1 MRVALVYEHF
11 TLRDSLGRDRVL
23 LARAL
28 VERGAEV
35 HCYCNSETRVH
46 VDGVEFHDVR
56 PLLRSGSRLGN
67 AVEYGSFAARATR
80 SVRRDRARYDL
91 VDVAGTTA
99 WEHDVVRVHAA
110 QKAEQGRWPERGG
123 RAFRG
128 AHARAVLSPLTRP
141 KLAVARV
148 VERLQF
154 RPGRFKLALAVT
166 DEVADDLRRFLHV
179 APERID
185 VVPPPVEIDRFAQSD
200 GSLRRRAGVD
210 VETPLALFLGHDFE
224 RKGLTTAIQAL
235 ADVDGLEL
243 AVVGDGDRSRYEREA
258 ARLGLGRR
266 IHFLGGTDAPE
277 RLLGDAD
284 LLVLPTWEDPWG
296 MAVIEAMAAG
306 VPVVVSETAGASR
319 IVEETDAGIVVP
331 AGSPAALGQALAGL
345 TSDRERAR
353 RLGERGRAAAE
364 RFGLESFGDAVYA
377 AYERVL
383 AAG

>member
-35 HCYCNSETRVH
+35 HCYCNPDTRA
-46 VDGVEFHDVR
+46 DLTGVQFHDVR
-56 PLLRSGSRLGN
+56 PLLRSGSRIGT

-99 WEHDVVRVHAA
+99 WEHDVVRVHAV
-110 QKAEQGRWPERGG
+110 QKAEQRRWPERGG
-123 RAFRG
+123 RAYP
-128 AHARAVLSPLTRP
+128 AARVRVLLSPLTRP
-141 KLAVARV
+141 KLAIARA

-154 RPGRFKLALAVT
+154 RPGRFKLAVAVT
-166 DEVADDLRRFLHV
+166 DEVGDDLRRVLHV
-179 APERID
+179 PAERIE
-185 VVPPPVEIDRFAQSD
+185 VVPPPVETDRFAHTD
-200 GSLRRRAGVD
+200 GSLRRRAR
-210 VETPLALFLGHDFE
+210 VEPDAPLALFLGHDFE
-224 RKGLTTAIQAL
+224 RKGLSTAIEAL
-235 ADVDGLEL
+235 AGVDGLQL
-243 AVVGDGDRSRYEREA
+243 VVVGDGDRSPYQREA
-258 ARLGLGRR
+258 TRLGLERR
-266 IHFLGGTDAPE
+266 IHFLGGTDGPE

-296 MAVIEAMAAG
+296 MVVIEAMAAG
-306 VPVVVSETAGASR
+306 VPVVVSETAGAAR
-319 IVEETDAGIVVP
+319 IVEEAGAGIVVP
-331 AGSPAALGQALAGL
+331 AGSSDALARALAEL
-345 TSDRERAR
+345 TADRERAG

-364 RFGLESFGDAVYA
+364 RFGLQAFGDAVYA